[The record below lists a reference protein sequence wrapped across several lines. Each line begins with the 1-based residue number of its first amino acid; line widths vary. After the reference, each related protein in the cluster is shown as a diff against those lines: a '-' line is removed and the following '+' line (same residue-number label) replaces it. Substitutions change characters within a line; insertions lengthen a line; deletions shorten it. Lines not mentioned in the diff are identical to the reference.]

1 VSESKISRADLEA
14 KFREVQTELTST
26 AEKAKGKVLVAAGGA
41 FVVLVLLVYLLGRR
55 SGKKRSTVVEIRRL

>member
-1 VSESKISRADLEA
+1 VSESKITRADLEA

-26 AEKAKGKVLVAAGGA
+26 AERAKGKVMYAAAGG
-41 FVVLVLLVYLLGRR
+41 FVLLVLLTYVLGRR